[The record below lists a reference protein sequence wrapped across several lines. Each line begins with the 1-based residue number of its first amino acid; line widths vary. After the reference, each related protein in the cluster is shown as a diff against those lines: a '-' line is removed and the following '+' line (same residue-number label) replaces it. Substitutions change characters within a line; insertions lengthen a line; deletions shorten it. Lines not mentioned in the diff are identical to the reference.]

1 MSTRSNIAVDKD
13 DGSIIR
19 VYCHFDGYINE
30 GVGQTLHNYYNDKDK
45 ATSLVS
51 KGDISQLGT
60 DEEHTQFYKD
70 RGFSWGRAHTQEDW
84 SNIQPIS
91 SADRYSMM
99 NEMRGNLHIEYLYY
113 FATCEHVP
121 EGQWYVSESKFLDTA
136 EMGIDSEHATL
147 HYWTKFIPL
156 EAFFTEKD

>member
-30 GVGQTLHNYYNDKDK
+30 GVGQILHNYYNDKDS

-51 KGDISQLGT
+51 KGDISELGT
-60 DEEHTQFYKD
+60 DEEHTKFYKD
-70 RGFSWGRAHTQEDW
+70 RGFSWGHTQEDW
-84 SNIQPIS
+84 SSIKPKP
-91 SADRYSMM
+91 SASEYSMM
-99 NEMRGNLHIEYLYY
+99 NELRGDLFIEYLYY
-113 FATCEHVP
+113 FATCEHIP

-136 EMGIDSEHATL
+136 EMEINAYHSSL